1 MARQKSIIKLKG
13 TLGDITFYKTRDG
26 HMARERGGVSA
37 DRIMNDPAFQR
48 TRENGAEFGRAG
60 RAGKTLRRSIQ
71 TLLQNAADPRMVSR
85 LTREMI
91 KVLQMDAINPRG
103 LRNVIDGEA
112 EMLQGFEFNSE
123 GKLGTTLFAPYETTI
138 DRAAGTASVELQPFV
153 PADSIGVPSGS
164 THFQLVAAAM
174 AVDFTQEKSVSEKT
188 ETQVL
193 PINNVATSLIQ
204 LAHTLPADSPHPLFV
219 VLGISFF
226 QEVNGS
232 FYALKNGGYNA
243 LQIVQVSGTP

>member
-1 MARQKSIIKLKG
+1 M
-13 TLGDITFYKTRDG
+13 
-26 HMARERGGVSA
+26 
-37 DRIMNDPAFQR
+37 
-48 TRENGAEFGRAG
+48 
-60 RAGKTLRRSIQ
+60 
-71 TLLQNAADPRMVSR
+71 
-85 LTREMI
+85 
-91 KVLQMDAINPRG
+91 
-103 LRNVIDGEA
+103 
-112 EMLQGFEFNSE
+112 
-123 GKLGTTLFAPYETTI
+123 
-138 DRAAGTASVELQPFV
+138 ELQPFV
-153 PADSIGVPSGS
+153 PADSIGVPSGC

-193 PINNVATSLIQ
+193 PISNAATKLIR
-204 LAHTLPADSPHPLFV
+204 LEHTLPAESPHPLFV